1 MNIFVRFAVHFITLC
16 KVEHIVTLFSEAR
29 NSFFGN
35 IEYLVSLKSSLQAL
49 SNDVFG
55 LFGEFSQ
62 NIKK

>member
-16 KVEHIVTLFSEAR
+16 KVEHIVALFSEAR

-62 NIKK
+62 NVKK